1 MPTVCN
7 LCRLKYNCVCEH
19 LPSIDVR
26 AHIAILMHEN
36 EQSRETNTGRWL
48 LQSIQTTSRH
58 IWQRNKP
65 CSRLISLISD
75 PSYKTFLLFPEE
87 ESQLVD
93 KAIQLSEEQGKKPLF
108 IIIDST
114 WQEAKKILRKSP
126 WLADLPKVSLQ
137 TSAVSNYQLRRNQ
150 EPGHLCTLE
159 VGAEIVQALGDTGS
173 AEKLSLFLDHYNKVF
188 HADKSGHQF

>member
-1 MPTVCN
+1 MSTACN

-19 LPSIDVR
+19 LPSIETS

-48 LQSIQTTSRH
+48 LQSIQATSRH

-65 CSRLISLISD
+65 CSKLMSLISD
-75 PSYKTFLLFPEE
+75 PSYQAFLLFPAQ
-87 ESQLVD
+87 ESLLVSG
-93 KAIQLSEEQGKKPLF
+93 AIKLSEEQGNKPLF

-126 WLADLPKVSLQ
+126 WLAELPKVSLQ
-137 TSAVSNYQLRRNQ
+137 TSSASNYQLRRNQ
-150 EPGHLCTLE
+150 ELGHLCTLE
-159 VGAEIVQALGDTGS
+159 VGAEIVQSLGDKGS
-173 AEKLSLFLDHYNKVF
+173 AEKLRLFLDHYSKVF